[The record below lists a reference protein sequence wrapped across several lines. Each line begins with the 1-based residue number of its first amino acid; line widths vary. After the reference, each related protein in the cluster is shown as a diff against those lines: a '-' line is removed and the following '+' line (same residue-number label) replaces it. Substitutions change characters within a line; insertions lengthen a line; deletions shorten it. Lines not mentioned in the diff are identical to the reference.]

1 MGGYD
6 VFPLLQ
12 YLIDLHNC
20 RESRYLLFLTENYS
34 AVQTLKNFVVT
45 NCLSLNL
52 TEDEDLSKDALEPF
66 VLFGSSFPKD
76 SEYAQVCRNISEI
89 RLCMEAG
96 RMVILLNLEN
106 LYESLYD
113 VLNQVHFTQ

>member
-12 YLIDLHNC
+12 YLIDLHNY

-45 NCLSLNL
+45 NCLSLNS

>member
-1 MGGYD
+1 M
-6 VFPLLQ
+6 
-12 YLIDLHNC
+12 IDLHNY

-34 AVQTLKNFVVT
+34 AVQTLKHFVVT
-45 NCLSLNL
+45 NCLNLNKNDGDSN
-52 TEDEDLSKDALEPF
+52 EDALEPF

-76 SEYAQVCRNISEI
+76 SEYAQVCHNVSDI

-113 VLNQVHFTQ
+113 VLNQVHFIQ